1 MWFQSLKT
9 IYVDNDFEIVDGAN
23 SKYMFLDA
31 KKIVGG
37 NGTTYSGS
45 YTNATYARIDNDE
58 HPGYFTKK

>member
-1 MWFQSLKT
+1 
-9 IYVDNDFEIVDGAN
+9 
-23 SKYMFLDA
+23 MFLDA